1 MGEVLKGKCP
11 TMKQRN
17 IIKTGIE
24 NHQTILLINT
34 SYYLQIQ
41 GITSVIKK
49 ISWDSWKKIYVFFIP
64 NKNCW
69 IAITWGKSVFLLYNI
84 KTQGPTSNLVFLVI
98 VISAMFNFQ
107 FCPKLHDKNSIQ
119 ISSNFDHGGPN
130 RPKIGF
136 IWFY

>member
-49 ISWDSWKKIYVFFIP
+49 NQLGFLEKKYTFFSFRIR
-64 NKNCW
+64 
-69 IAITWGKSVFLLYNI
+69 
-84 KTQGPTSNLVFLVI
+84 I
-98 VISAMFNFQ
+98 VE
-107 FCPKLHDKNSIQ
+107 
-119 ISSNFDHGGPN
+119 
-130 RPKIGF
+130 
-136 IWFY
+136 